1 MIIAELKKKE
11 NIIEYIIYMLQIQDI
26 LRGNNFDIERI
37 DTLIINNYKIMQ
49 DQRMQVREWY
59 LSLISAMKNEGI
71 EKSGK
76 LSSIKE
82 ILEELNTLNQA
93 LLSDKN
99 NYKHNGL
106 YAWAQKNIEEFKEL
120 SKSKTDNEI
129 EICIDAM
136 YALFLLRI
144 QKKPISDETAQ
155 AMQTFSNLLANLAN
169 VYKIIHNN
177 IS

>member
-11 NIIEYIIYMLQIQDI
+11 NIIEYIIYMLQVQDI
-26 LRGNNFDIERI
+26 LRGNNFDIEKI
-37 DTLIINNYKIMQ
+37 NTLIINNYKITQ

-71 EKSGK
+71 EKTGK

-82 ILEELNTLNQA
+82 ILNELNTLNQA

-99 NYKHNGL
+99 NYKHNEL
-106 YAWAQKNIEEFKEL
+106 YVWAKKNIEEFKEL

-129 EICIDAM
+129 EICVNAM

-144 QKKPISDETAQ
+144 QQKPISDETAQ

-169 VYKIIHNN
+169 VYKIIHTKK
-177 IS
+177 S